1 VSAASV
7 TRLPSPPEGRA
18 AAGESTPRPPQVL
31 PSAAWTGALVRA
43 GLARFAVQGPIDT
56 GQSADP
62 LAAALL
68 AEAEALA
75 GGRLPADWPTLTRAL
90 ETAWPLT
97 EGRLGELIADLGLDP
112 AGLFLVALAGV
123 VEESHLATL
132 LLDRLQSPTG
142 GARPRVHLALAAVG
156 ELFPGAGLDVHRLQS
171 AEAVRRGVL
180 ALDGDGPLPLRV
192 LRMHPVLWSALN
204 GHPALWPGC
213 APLDGAWAR
222 GGRTG
227 RDHRPAD
234 GVASEPE
241 SHEPLPAAALAQA
254 PKLADLLTRGDAR
267 CLVLRGAPGG
277 GRARFGA
284 VIARA
289 AGLGALEV
297 PVALWEQEP
306 ALAMACRYGG
316 RLPLLRPRLGPGELW
331 EPPARPGAGPLLVL
345 LGADGA
351 VAGGGLLEIAL
362 PVPNE
367 AERRALWTRALGGAG
382 EGSGVEEEAEAD
394 PAPDLAPADANLAG
408 RAAVALLGGPAIASL
423 AARARLLAD
432 RAGES
437 LADAHVAEARRL
449 LGAEGLRLLA
459 QPVERRVT
467 DEALVVPPQVA
478 EELRAV
484 LVRARARERV
494 AEGLGATVRAT
505 PSTGVR
511 LLLVGES
518 GTGKTL
524 IASWLA
530 TALGAPLYRVDL
542 AAVMNKYIG
551 ESEKNLSA
559 LLDQAAA
566 HDVVLLFDEADSLFG
581 RRTDR
586 KETGERYA
594 NMLTNFLLTR
604 IETHP
609 GVVVLATNSR
619 ERIDT
624 AFTRR
629 LDQILEVPLPG
640 FEERLGLWRSHL
652 GERGPGETVC
662 RALAGYCDLAGG
674 QIRNAVLTAS
684 ALAAGGPIG
693 LFELLAALRGEYRK
707 TGRPLPAQVERLGQA
722 P

>member
-1 VSAASV
+1 MSKASV
-7 TRLPSPPEGRA
+7 TRLPGGPHAERPGAASDDPERGR
-18 AAGESTPRPPQVL
+18 ES
-31 PSAAWTGALVRA
+31 
-43 GLARFAVQGPIDT
+43 
-56 GQSADP
+56 
-62 LAAALL
+62 LL
-68 AEAEALA
+68 AEPVPVPSAVWTGTLVRVGLACFAARGPMESGAGSDPLVAALVAEAGCHA
-75 GGRLPADWPTLTRAL
+75 DGRLPPDWPGLRAAL
-90 ETAWPLT
+90 EAAWPLA
-97 EGRLGELIADLGLDP
+97 EGRLGELIADLALDP
-112 AGLFLVALAGV
+112 AGLFLLALAGV
-123 VEESHLATL
+123 VEESHLAAL
-132 LLDRLQSPTG
+132 VLDGLQSPGG
-142 GARPRVHLALAAVG
+142 GARPRVHLALAAIG

-171 AEAVRRGVL
+171 SEAVRRGVI
-180 ALDGDGPLPLRV
+180 ALDGDGPLPLRA
-192 LRMHPVLWSALN
+192 LRVHPVLWSALN
-204 GHPALWPGC
+204 GHPVLWPGC
-213 APLDGAWAR
+213 SPVEGT
-222 GGRTG
+222 GG
-227 RDHRPAD
+227 
-234 GVASEPE
+234 
-241 SHEPLPAAALAQA
+241 ALAGSVGPGEPSDPLSLPGALLAQV

-267 CLVLRGAPGG
+267 CLVLRGAPGS
-277 GRARFGA
+277 GRACLGA
-284 VIARA
+284 ALAGA
-289 AGLGALEV
+289 AGLTALEV
-297 PVALWEQEP
+297 PVTLWEQEP
-306 ALAMACRYGG
+306 ALAMACCYGG

-331 EPPARPGAGPLLVL
+331 EPPARPGAGPVLVL

-351 VAGGGLLEIAL
+351 VAGGGLLELAV
-362 PVPNE
+362 PVPTE
-367 AERRALWTRALGGAG
+367 AERRALWTRELT
-382 EGSGVEEEAEAD
+382 D
-394 PAPDLAPADANLAG
+394 RAPDADEVRSEG
-408 RAAVALLGGPAIASL
+408 RATAPSALVERVGVALLGGPAIVSL
-423 AARARLLAD
+423 AARARLLAE

-437 LADAHVAEARRL
+437 VGDTHVAEARRL

-459 QPVERRVT
+459 QPVDRRVT

-484 LVRARARERV
+484 LARARARERI
-494 AEGLGATVRAT
+494 AEGLGATLRAT
-505 PSTGVR
+505 PSPGVR

-652 GERGPGETVC
+652 GKRGPGDGVC

-684 ALAAGGPIG
+684 ALADGRAIG
-693 LFELLAALRGEYRK
+693 LAELLAAVRGEYRK
-707 TGRPLPAQVERLGQA
+707 IGRALPAQVERMGSA
-722 P
+722 R